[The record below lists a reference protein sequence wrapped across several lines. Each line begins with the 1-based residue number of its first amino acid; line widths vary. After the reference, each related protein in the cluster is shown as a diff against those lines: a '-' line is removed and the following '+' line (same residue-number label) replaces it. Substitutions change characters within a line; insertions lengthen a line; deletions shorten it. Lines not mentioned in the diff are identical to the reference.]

1 MAALKKA
8 IVIFLLVIISFLL
21 QCTILK
27 SLSLGGVA
35 PNLLIIIT
43 SSVGFMSG
51 KNTGMLTGFFSGLLI
66 DIFFGGGIL
75 GIYAFIYML
84 IGCANGVFTRLFF
97 PEDVKFPIIVITVS
111 ELACCFISYT
121 VFFLLRG
128 RLSFPSYFRHV
139 ILPEIVYT
147 IFATVVFF
155 RLILYIHNRLSESE
169 A

>member
-1 MAALKKA
+1 MKKA
-8 IVIFLLVIISFLL
+8 FVILLLVIASFLL

-27 SLSLGGVA
+27 SISLGGVA
-35 PNLLIIIT
+35 PNLLLIIT

-51 KNTGMLTGFFSGLLI
+51 KNSGMLTGFFSGLLI
-66 DIFFGGGIL
+66 DLFFGGGIL
-75 GIYAFIYML
+75 GIHAFIYML
-84 IGCANGVFTRLFF
+84 IGCANGVFTRLFY

-111 ELACCFISYT
+111 ELVCCFISYI

-128 RLSFPSYFRHV
+128 RLSFPSYLRHV

-147 IFATVVFF
+147 IFATVIFF
-155 RLILYIHNRLSESE
+155 RLILFIHTRLSERE